1 MEEDNDAIA
10 QRLAAMERDVLKR
23 EAAAEEK
30 RVALLKEME
39 RHESEARLARNQFEQ
54 ARRDSV
60 GENKLADEHVRA
72 WLTAESDAA
81 CRPFG
86 QRARAQRSLSRQP
99 LTPRV
104 CAAAVR
110 ERSCTR
116 AGNLGQR
123 AGLAHE
129 PIAG

>member
-1 MEEDNDAIA
+1 MAVNTGLQTVPAE
-10 QRLAAMERDVLKR
+10 R
-23 EAAAEEK
+23 EAVAEEK

-86 QRARAQRSLSRQP
+86 QRARAQRSLDS
-99 LTPRV
+99 
-104 CAAAVR
+104 
-110 ERSCTR
+110 
-116 AGNLGQR
+116 
-123 AGLAHE
+123 H
-129 PIAG
+129 